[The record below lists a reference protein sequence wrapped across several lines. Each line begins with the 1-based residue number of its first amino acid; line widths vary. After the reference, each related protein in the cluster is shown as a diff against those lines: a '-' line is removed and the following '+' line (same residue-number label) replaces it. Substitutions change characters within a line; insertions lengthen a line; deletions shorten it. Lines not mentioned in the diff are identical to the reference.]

1 VADAGPSG
9 ESATPRSAQNL
20 SPDPALD
27 PADGKPLRLFVALE
41 LPGQWRDAL
50 RDQSRALETAAPG
63 FARWVAPEL
72 IHLTL
77 IFLGSQHPSV
87 VPRIQDAV
95 EETAASTE
103 PITLAPGELG
113 AFGSPRS
120 LRVIWAGVSEQ
131 PRGSLQALH
140 DHLTNS
146 LQRARVAFEASDF
159 RPHLTLGRARRDQTG
174 GSEAMFHAISAGPA
188 GTLKRAGEF
197 TCEEI
202 VLIRSDLR
210 PSGPIYTPLHRAT
223 LRAS

>member
-41 LPGQWRDAL
+41 LPGEWRDAL
-50 RDQSRALETAAPG
+50 RDQSGALETAAPG

-77 IFLGSQHPSV
+77 VFLGPQHPSV

-95 EETAASTE
+95 EDTAALTG

-113 AFGSPRS
+113 SFGSPRS

-131 PRGSLQALH
+131 PRGALQALH
-140 DHLTNS
+140 ARLTSS
-146 LQRARVAFEASDF
+146 LQGAGVSFEASDF
-159 RPHLTLGRARRDQTG
+159 RPHLTLGRARRDQSG
-174 GSEAMFHAISAGPA
+174 GSEAMFRAIRAGAA
-188 GTLKRAGEF
+188 GALKQVGEF

-210 PSGPIYTPLHRAT
+210 PYGPIYTPLHRAT
-223 LRAS
+223 FRAS